1 MLLFMYVILLEN
13 PCNSRPRGRGNNN
26 NNEASPVDAG
36 VTSVCVLPDGSLLA
50 AGLLDTVVWLW
61 DTLNGLLL
69 NKLKGH
75 KDLVYSV
82 AFSTDGKFLVSGC
95 IDKSLK
101 LWDLSTLNWD
111 GNPPFINTSLLAAAK
126 NNKNHLLSQQS
137 QQQQNANTTSS
148 TSGAGGANTAASVS
162 LASTIVE
169 HGETITGDCNFI
181 PSQPLT
187 ASTTTLTGHKVMH
200 YVLSVAV
207 SPDGAWIG
215 SKIRGVQ
222 FWDPKITMAQLMLQG
237 HKNLGKCSTG
247 VSPQTLP
254 PAAPPFLL
262 LGLALGEQVDL
273 LGKQVDLLGEQV
285 NLLAKQ
291 VPAREK
297 VNLLA
302 KQLPAWRAG

>member
-1 MLLFMYVILLEN
+1 MLLFI
-13 PCNSRPRGRGNNN
+13 RPRGRGNNN

-36 VTSVCVLPDGSLLA
+36 VTLVCVSPDGSLLA

-181 PSQPLT
+181 PSRPLT
-187 ASTTTLTGHKVMH
+187 ASTTTLTGHKVM
-200 YVLSVAV
+200 VMNTKSCLSP
-207 SPDGAWIG
+207 SPPTA
-215 SKIRGVQ
+215 R
-222 FWDPKITMAQLMLQG
+222 
-237 HKNLGKCSTG
+237 
-247 VSPQTLP
+247 
-254 PAAPPFLL
+254 
-262 LGLALGEQVDL
+262 GLALKSAASSSGTQKSQWPSSCFRATRTWVDL
-273 LGKQVDLLGEQV
+273 LGEQVDLLGEQV

-302 KQLPAWRAG
+302 KQLPARRAG